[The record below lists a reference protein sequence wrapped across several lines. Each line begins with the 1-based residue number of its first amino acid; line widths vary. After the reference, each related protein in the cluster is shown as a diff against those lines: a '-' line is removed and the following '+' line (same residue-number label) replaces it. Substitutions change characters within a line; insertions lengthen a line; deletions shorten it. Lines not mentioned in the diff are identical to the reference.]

1 MRMRI
6 ISLATAFV
14 AALALAT
21 LPSSLG
27 TGGSIVQQTAFAK
40 RGADNAP
47 GDKGG
52 RGGSDNRP
60 GDRGGRGKSG
70 R

>member
-1 MRMRI
+1 MKMRI

-14 AALALAT
+14 AALALAA
-21 LPSSLG
+21 LPY
-27 TGGSIVQQTAFAK
+27 SIGPGASISTQTALAK
-40 RGADNAP
+40 KGADNAP

-60 GDRGGRGKSG
+60 GDRGGRGKTG